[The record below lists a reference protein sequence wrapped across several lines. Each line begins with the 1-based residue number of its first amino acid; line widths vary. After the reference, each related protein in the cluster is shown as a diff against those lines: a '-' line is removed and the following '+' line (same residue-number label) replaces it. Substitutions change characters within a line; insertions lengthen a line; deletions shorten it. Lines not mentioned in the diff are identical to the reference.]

1 MLRTSLGLCIMEELR
16 IHNLTPPEL
25 VRKYFIFDD
34 RGSLIH
40 DYCYRLGIPF
50 YFDESSNLCEVE
62 LSCDVSLDI
71 EDIKYIDWEY
81 FSKNPHKKLIITHRF
96 IQVLTPHIVQS
107 LTYYVEKYNLQ
118 NRVWWWTQ
126 NPLDKLYK
134 GLKFNLAFF
143 DSLSN
148 VYCECA
154 ILTLNSIKKGNLSWN
169 DLVFKTPQTLFN
181 IPQKS
186 LELADKHFTF
196 FSHRPTAPRFLAYH
210 LLKKNDLLE
219 KAEYSFWGLHQK
231 KDFGNNVIEDLKNTL
246 SNFEQVLSDCSETRK
261 LNTRSNLD
269 VNAYLQ
275 SEECYDI
282 WSKGLINYANES
294 SAIANNEIYV
304 TEKTFANLALG
315 RPFLL
320 NGNRG
325 TLQYLKK
332 YYKFKTF
339 DLLFDESYDMISS
352 YEDRVYATTEQLV
365 KFCSQSFEEAFQK
378 VKALQ
383 PILDHNSKIF
393 SKLPHAK
400 NFLSIFNDI

>member
-1 MLRTSLGLCIMEELR
+1 MSLELCIMEELR

-25 VRKYFIFDD
+25 VRKYFIFNDK
-34 RGSLIH
+34 GSLIH

-50 YFDESSNLCEVE
+50 SFDETSNLCEVE

-71 EDIKYIDWEY
+71 EDLKHIDWKYLE
-81 FSKNPHKKLIITHRF
+81 KNSHKKLIITHRF
-96 IQVLTPHIVQS
+96 IQVLTPFIVES
-107 LTYYVEKYNLQ
+107 LNYYVEKHNLH

-154 ILTLNSIKKGNLSWN
+154 ILTLNSIKKGQASWE
-169 DLVFKTPQTLFN
+169 DLAFKTPQTLFN
-181 IPQKS
+181 ISQKK
-186 LELADKHFTF
+186 LELSTKHFTF

-210 LLKKNDLLE
+210 LIKKYKLLD
-219 KAEYSFWGLHQK
+219 KAEYSFWGIHERK
-231 KDFGNNVIEDLKNTL
+231 SYSVDAIEDLKNTIP
-246 SNFEQVLSDCSETRK
+246 NYPQILSDCVDVKK
-261 LNTRSNLD
+261 LDTKSNLQFD
-269 VNAYLQ
+269 AYIQ
-275 SEECYDI
+275 SEECYEI
-282 WSKGLINYANES
+282 WSRGLINYANES
-294 SAIANNEIYV
+294 SAIADNEIYL

-383 PILDHNSKIF
+383 PILDHNSRIF
-393 SKLPHAK
+393 SNLPHTK